1 MCEDKSVLK
10 EERKRAKRMRLKI
23 VGVGNTMASYSD
35 KYLRAPKNRTEKR
48 SNQPYNRN
56 TKPNYTQ
63 SQRTF
68 SEIRNETK
76 KPEITVS
83 QIDKDMEKKM
93 KQKKEKDDSD
103 DDSQGDEPLN
113 YDFDLLDLS
122 MDGGNNFKKKK
133 KPTNDEE
140 PDFL

>member
-1 MCEDKSVLK
+1 MCEDKNVLK

-35 KYLRAPKNRTEKR
+35 KYLRAPKKKQERRPNP
-48 SNQPYNRN
+48 QYNRN
-56 TKPNYTQ
+56 TRQTYSQ
-63 SQRTF
+63 SQRTI
-68 SEIRNETK
+68 SESQVETK
-76 KPEITVS
+76 KPQISMS

-93 KQKKEKDDSD
+93 KQKKEKDESD
-103 DDSQGDEPLN
+103 ESQDEGPIN

-122 MDGGNNFKKKK
+122 MDGGNNFKKKD
-133 KPTNDEE
+133 KPNANDE

>member
-1 MCEDKSVLK
+1 MCEDKNVLK

-35 KYLRAPKNRTEKR
+35 KYLRAPKKKQERRPNP
-48 SNQPYNRN
+48 QYNRK
-56 TKPNYTQ
+56 TRPTYSQ
-63 SQRTF
+63 SQRNI
-68 SEIRNETK
+68 SESQAEPK
-76 KPEITVS
+76 KPQISMS

-93 KQKKEKDDSD
+93 KQKKEKDESD
-103 DDSQGDEPLN
+103 ESQDEGPIN

-122 MDGGNNFKKKK
+122 MDGGNNFKKKDK
-133 KPTNDEE
+133 ANANDE